1 MGIANG
7 ATRLVF
13 LGLLLAAT
21 GVDAK
26 RGDDEVGITLAA
38 NTTVAE
44 FQSQRAAIDE
54 ALAGPEGYSEMS
66 RSTRTTLQASL
77 DEMAARLEASGGLSA
92 MAEDERSLLA
102 AQADEVNQMLE
113 TARHDSRVVCTREA
127 TMGSNRARRVC
138 LTVAQRRRQSGD
150 AQRLRED

>member
-13 LGLLLAAT
+13 LGLLLAST

-26 RGDDEVGITLAA
+26 RGDDEVGISLAA
-38 NTTVAE
+38 TTTAAE
-44 FQSQRAAIDE
+44 FQAQRAAIDQ
-54 ALAGPEGYSEMS
+54 ALAEPERYSEMD
-66 RSTRTTLQASL
+66 RSTRASLQASL
-77 DEMAARLEASGGLSA
+77 DAMAARLEASGGLSA
-92 MAEDERSLLA
+92 MSEAERNALA
-102 AQADEVNQMLE
+102 TEAEEVNETLE

-127 TMGSNRARRVC
+127 TMGSNRTRRVC